1 MYVTVS
7 SKSGESV
14 GREVE
19 EIQEQIER
27 LRQKY
32 GMDFDEFFEAVES
45 FSKLKKLMEKYDL
58 GEILEDSLVWETL
71 LEELEDVGGGNG

>member
-1 MYVTVS
+1 MS
-7 SKSGESV
+7 SKRGGSGV
-14 GREVE
+14 GKEVGE
-19 EIQEQIER
+19 TQEQIKR

-71 LEELEDVGGGNG
+71 LEELEDVRGGNG